1 MAGRLYP
8 GRVSGTVV
16 VQLSDE
22 ERALLVRGLREWGGP
37 TRPTAALANA
47 MGSETVAGLL
57 ADTDRVAAQLNA
69 GEPLTAADWARALIA
84 TEIAFASDYYGSGW
98 DWSSTTGLDDEE
110 TIRRLRQVQRK
121 LVGVARLP

>member
-1 MAGRLYP
+1 M
-8 GRVSGTVV
+8 SGAVA

-37 TRPTAALANA
+37 TRPTDALAKA
-47 MGSETVAGLL
+47 MGSETIVGLL
-57 ADTDRVAAQLNA
+57 ADTERVAVQLKA

-84 TEIAFASDYYGSGW
+84 TEIAFASNYYGSGW
-98 DWSSTTGLDDEE
+98 DWSSTVGLDDEE

-121 LVGVARLP
+121 LIGVARLP